1 VNLTGDSGLSGLVG
15 MASIL
20 WFLLLGALISICP
33 GVELVS
39 AQNFTS
45 YPVTAYP
52 VITGNLPLNAP
63 RQSHELG
70 VKKFINSFTSYQFP
84 NPFPPEQDP
93 LSRLE
98 FPIDQWF
105 LGLKS
110 QYSGSWW
117 SVIGQGWINISRDS
131 GLKMQDSDWDDE
143 DNPSQKTIFSES
155 QCRLNRGII
164 LDLATA
170 LGNPVPRFL
179 NLRPLVGFR
188 YQYFSFTTHDG
199 YQTTLSGLST
209 DLPGDGIDFQ
219 QFYYHIYFGGG
230 FFTFFN
236 LGIPRGPLIRARL
249 DLQLDYAL
257 VRGRNEDLHLLREGR
272 RVTEQITNGHC
283 WHLFAGLSFVSTNR
297 VNTRIEVDLKRVLTH
312 GGHLLTNSLFDVN
325 FSFDG
330 SRVWSDQLSISGVF
344 ELAL

>member
-1 VNLTGDSGLSGLVG
+1 
-15 MASIL
+15 M
-20 WFLLLGALISICP
+20 ALIRWFVLFGAIVSIYQAAES
-33 GVELVS
+33 VN

-45 YPVTAYP
+45 YPMTNYQ
-52 VITGNLPLNAP
+52 VIPADLSRDAP
-63 RQSHELG
+63 GYYYELG
-70 VKKFINSFTSYQFP
+70 VKKFFNSFTSYQFP
-84 NPFPPEQDP
+84 NPFPPQQDP

-110 QYSGSWW
+110 QYRGSWW

-131 GLKMQDSDWDDE
+131 ALKMQDSDWDDE

-179 NLRPLVGFR
+179 NLRPLIGFR
-188 YQYFSFTTHDG
+188 YQYFFFTTHDG
-199 YQTTLSGLST
+199 NQTTLDGFSA
-209 DLPGDGIDFQ
+209 DLPGDGIEFK
-219 QFYYHIYFGGG
+219 QFYYHIYFGGS
-230 FFTFFN
+230 FHRFLN
-236 LGIPRGPLIRARL
+236 LGIPRGILSRPRL
-249 DLQLDYAL
+249 DLQFDYAL
-257 VRGRNEDLHLLREGR
+257 VRGANQDLHLLRAGK

-283 WHLFAGLSFVSTNR
+283 WHLFAGLSFVSSSR
-297 VNTRIEVDLKRVLTH
+297 FNTRIEVDLKRVLTH
-312 GGHLLTNSLFDVN
+312 GGHLLTNSLFDLT

-330 SRVWSDQLSISGVF
+330 SRVWSDQLSVSGVF